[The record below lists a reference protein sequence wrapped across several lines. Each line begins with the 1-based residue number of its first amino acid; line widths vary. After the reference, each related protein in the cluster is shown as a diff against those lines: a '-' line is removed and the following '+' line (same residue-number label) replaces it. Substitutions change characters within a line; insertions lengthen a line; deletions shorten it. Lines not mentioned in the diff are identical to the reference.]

1 MNDSTM
7 QIGLLIT
14 GLVMLG
20 WIVWGFRQ
28 YRRTNQ
34 GHWLYMSLMLGF
46 GLLMML
52 VNYGRLTG

>member
-1 MNDSTM
+1 M

-14 GLVMLG
+14 GLVMLA

-28 YRRTNQ
+28 YRRTNR
-34 GHWLYMSLMLGF
+34 GHWLYMSLLLGF